1 MAIEY
6 NPNVVLPGL
15 LANYDFAN
23 PKSFVPTQ
31 NLLQYSQAIAT
42 SPWAKIGANVVV
54 TNNNAL
60 APDNSL
66 TATLFNTTSF
76 VSGDSVY
83 QDIVAKG
90 NGTYT
95 LSVYVKAGTAT
106 IVTLAAFF
114 TGSSTEG
121 FSFSFNA
128 STGLVTGGTGFSVNA
143 GAGWY
148 RIYFTFTGTIAAN
161 TTLRSQVYA
170 TATGT
175 FYLWGAQT
183 ELNSSMNDYVATTT
197 AAAVR
202 STNIVDMIGGYNM
215 SDSYGNNA
223 YYINTT
229 SSFMQFTR
237 ATAAPKDGGGATVG
251 TSGSLTATNFLYN
264 DHTWEIWFRIDDR
277 TPGNTIW
284 TADTFEGNSALSVYQ
299 GYHAGFT
306 YSSTVMYYIIWNG
319 VASAPT
325 CASWT
330 VGASGAQINQG
341 SWYQMVVTRSGDLF
355 TPYINGVPLGTG
367 STTVTSA
374 TGIGTSNNLWLGK
387 TANVAAGAGA
397 FVYYSRNTV
406 ANMKM
411 YNRALAPGEI
421 AQNFQALRGRF
432 GI

>member
-23 PKSFVPTQ
+23 PKSFVPIQ
-31 NLLQYSQAIAT
+31 NLLQYSQALAT
-42 SPWAKIGANVVV
+42 SPWAKIGANVTV

-83 QDIVAKG
+83 QDIVAG
-90 NGTYT
+90 GTGTYT
-95 LSVYVKAGTAT
+95 LSVFVKAGTT
-106 IVTLAAFF
+106 SSLTLAAFY
-114 TGSSTEG
+114 TGSSTQG
-121 FSFSFNA
+121 FSFTFNA
-128 STGLVTGGTGFSVNA
+128 STGLVTGGTGFVESYGN
-143 GAGWY
+143 GWY
-148 RIYFTFTGTIAAN
+148 RIYFTVTGTIAAN
-161 TTLRSQVYA
+161 TTLRYQVYA

-175 FYLWGAQT
+175 FYLWGAQL
-183 ELNSSMNDYVATTT
+183 ELNSTMNTYTATTG

-202 STNIVDMIGGYNM
+202 STNIIDTIGGYTM
-215 SDSYGNNA
+215 SNSYGNNA

-229 SSFMQFTR
+229 SSYMQFTR
-237 ATAAPKDGGGATVG
+237 AIAAPKDGGGATVG
-251 TSGSLTATNFLYN
+251 TSGALTATNFLYN

-319 VASAPT
+319 LSLAPT

-341 SWYQMVVTRSGDLF
+341 SWCQMVVTRSGDVF
-355 TPYINGVPLGTG
+355 TPYINGAPLGTG

-397 FVYYSRNTV
+397 FVYYSRNSV

-411 YNRALAPGEI
+411 YNRVLSASEV